1 MPHLAIASAMA
12 LTVLLATNA
21 DAQWLKYPTPGIPR
35 IRAAIAQQGR
45 GAGQGPPV
53 LTVERLRDNLYVLRS
68 GPRANSGVFIGE
80 RGVVIVDVRGGWGQ
94 PLRNAIGKLTPKPI
108 TTIINT
114 HSHQGHV
121 TGNPEGFAPTVEIV
135 AHDAATARMRL
146 MPVFAQSNGRG
157 LPTRT
162 FNERLTLATGS
173 DRVEL
178 YHFGTGH
185 TDGDAWVVF
194 PSARTLYVDIFPGPE
209 LPLLDPDTGASGI
222 AMPATLERGIAT
234 LGDSVDTVITGHGP
248 VMAMRDLREFAAF
261 NREFLETVQAA
272 KRAGRSVDDI
282 AAAWK
287 LPARWAHYA
296 TPTPE
301 RVRANVEVIFAETP

>member
-1 MPHLAIASAMA
+1 MRLMLVALTVTTIAVVPALAIA
-12 LTVLLATNA
+12 
-21 DAQWLKYPTPGIPR
+21 R
-35 IRAAIAQQGR
+35 QQGR
-45 GAGQGPPV
+45 GAGQGSPV

-68 GPRANSGVFIGE
+68 GARANSGVFIGQ

-94 PLRNAIGKLTPKPI
+94 PLRDAIAKLTPKPL

-135 AHDAATARMRL
+135 AHTAAAVRMRL
-146 MPVFAQSNGRG
+146 MPVFVQSSGRG

-162 FNERLTLATGS
+162 FNDRLTLGTGN

-178 YHFGTGH
+178 YHFGRGH

-209 LPLLDPDTGASGI
+209 LPLLDLDTGASGI
-222 AMPATLERGIAT
+222 SMPDTLERGIAT
-234 LGDSVDTVITGHGP
+234 LGEGVDTVITGHGP
-248 VMAMRDLREFAAF
+248 VMRIHDLREFAAF
-261 NREFLETVQAA
+261 NRDFLETVQAA

-282 AAAWK
+282 AATCK
-287 LPARWAHYA
+287 LPPRWAHYGA
-296 TPTPE
+296 PTTE
-301 RVRANVEVIFAETP
+301 RVRENVEAIFAETQ